1 MNKQKIAVAGAG
13 CIGLAH
19 MECLRTSPTCM
30 LSAIVDPAPA
40 GEAIAANAGVPLFKT
55 QDELIAKARPDGI
68 VLATPNQFHVDH
80 AITCIDAGLP
90 ILLEKPIA
98 TTLAE
103 GERLAK
109 IVEQKNAYVLIGH
122 HRAHSPIMTRA
133 KEIIDAGT
141 LGKLVGI
148 MGSAVFF

>member
-13 CIGLAH
+13 YIGLAH
-19 MECLRTSPTCM
+19 IDCLQRSATCA

-40 GEAIAANAGVPLFKT
+40 AEVIAATAGVPLFKT
-55 QDELIAKARPDGI
+55 LDELIAKARPDGI

-103 GERLAK
+103 GERLTK
-109 IVEQKNAYVLIGH
+109 IVAQTKSLQRLKLNASG
-122 HRAHSPIMTRA
+122 
-133 KEIIDAGT
+133 
-141 LGKLVGI
+141 
-148 MGSAVFF
+148 